1 MAAKPG
7 MLAFVLGMVL
17 ATAVTILSIRTWAR
31 KFVALFF
38 ATLIV
43 VQSPTP
49 RAWAAVLIGHSYG
62 AIDGWAI
69 GYSDSLEGCMAEVT
83 YTNGTTLTLG
93 LDPSGPFVV
102 FTNPKWNWIVDEGKY
117 EITLRTE
124 PYGTWSGTLSGY
136 GGGILLAAQL
146 KDEFWIDVRRART
159 IVVSYRNQII
169 ANLSLNRSNAAL
181 LAVRECLD
189 RRPPP
194 PPKREDQA
202 KRGDQGEREDQG
214 DRGARAGSGFF
225 ISTNGNI
232 LTNNHV
238 VRGCSTVQISLV
250 NSTPHTARV
259 MGADEK
265 NDLALVR
272 TDFQPKTVPAFRTDV
287 RMGDSIAVYGFPL
300 PGMLGSSGNFTMGHI
315 TALEGLSDDTRLL
328 QIQAPIQSG
337 NSGGPVLDEY
347 GNVSGVVV
355 SKLDELKIAG
365 ETQSM
370 PQMAN
375 FAIKAAVVLNFLEAR
390 GARPTASPNTQ
401 HISPA
406 EIAERAQSFTVQVVC
421 RP

>member
-1 MAAKPG
+1 MAPKPD

-17 ATAVTILSIRTWAR
+17 AMAVTILSIRTWTR

-49 RAWAAVLIGHSYG
+49 RAWAAVLINHSYG
-62 AIDGWAI
+62 TIDSWAI
-69 GYSDSLEGCMAEVT
+69 GYSDSLEGCMAELT
-83 YTNGTTLTLG
+83 YTGGTTLSLG
-93 LDPSGPFVV
+93 LDPSPFVV
-102 FTNPKWNWIVDEGKY
+102 FTNPNWDWIVDKGKY

-124 PYGTWSGTLSGY
+124 PYGTWSGTLSGVKINR
-136 GGGILLAAQL
+136 GGILLAEQL
-146 KDEFWIDVRRART
+146 KNEFWIDVRRARN

-169 ANLSLNRSNAAL
+169 ANLSLNGSNAAM

-202 KRGDQGEREDQG
+202 KREDQG
-214 DRGARAGSGFF
+214 DRGARLGSGFF
-225 ISTNGNI
+225 ISTKGNI

-238 VRGCSTVQISLV
+238 VKGCSTVQISLV
-250 NSTPHTARV
+250 NSTPLTARV

-272 TDFQPKTVPAFRTDV
+272 TDFQPKTVPAFCTDV
-287 RMGDSIAVYGFPL
+287 RMGDFIAVYGFPL
-300 PGMLGSSGNFTMGHI
+300 PGTLGSSGNFTMGHI

-328 QIQAPIQSG
+328 QIQAPIQPG

-365 ETQSM
+365 ETQSL

-390 GARPTASPNTQ
+390 GARPTASPSTQ
-401 HISPA
+401 HISPG
-406 EIAERAQSFTVQVVC
+406 EIAERAQSFTVQVAC